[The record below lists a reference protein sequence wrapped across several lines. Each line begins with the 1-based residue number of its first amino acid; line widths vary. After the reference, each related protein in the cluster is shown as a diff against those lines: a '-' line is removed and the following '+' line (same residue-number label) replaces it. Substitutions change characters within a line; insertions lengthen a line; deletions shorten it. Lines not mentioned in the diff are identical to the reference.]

1 MSLTRNPPRN
11 RGVAVHFCTRR
22 HRPRRR
28 LYTQTALWR
37 SLGPKS
43 PSRSAYLS
51 RSCASREVSEA
62 HESRG
67 DRATAEADLT
77 AELRRRLRRTEE
89 APTGIFRVRIAVGRV
104 TWCLDGNLRSL

>member
-77 AELRRRLRRTEE
+77 AELRRRLRRTKE
-89 APTGIFRVRIAVGRV
+89 APTGTFRVRIAVGRV